1 MRYPAPN
8 YIRKPE
14 STAAQTGIRI
24 CATIVLVI
32 FLLVMVGSVVALAV
46 GLGVGLTK
54 NSDSDSNDIV
64 ITRSTSTTKT
74 SSTTT
79 ISSIAT
85 SNSTSSKSC
94 GTSVVQPTFD
104 SKIINGHEATAHSWP
119 WIVALYYRG
128 SFRCG
133 GALVSN
139 FQYVLTAAHCV
150 DDDDFNPSLMQV
162 YAGLH
167 SRSSLSDG
175 QVRTV
180 SNYKIHPNYVSTATY
195 VNNDIA
201 VLKLPSSFNS
211 NDNVN
216 LCCLPPSSSTI
227 PSLNESAVIIGWGTT
242 IAGVSSSIS
251 SKLLQAEI
259 FIDGVSALCDASA
272 NPEVKFCAG
281 YNGRDSCQGDS
292 GGPLMTKINNTWA
305 CTGIVSYGISC
316 GLGSGYYTRVANFRS
331 FIDNTI
337 SSL

>member
-1 MRYPAPN
+1 MRYPTPN
-8 YIRKPE
+8 YIVQPRVAPAKA
-14 STAAQTGIRI
+14 SHKTRNIIIG
-24 CATIVLVI
+24 
-32 FLLVMVGSVVALAV
+32 VVACLVLTVIIIAIALGV
-46 GLGVGLTK
+46 GLGVGLRK
-54 NSDSDSNDIV
+54 
-64 ITRSTSTTKT
+64 K
-74 SSTTT
+74 
-79 ISSIAT
+79 
-85 SNSTSSKSC
+85 SSKAC
-94 GTSVVQPTFD
+94 GTSVVKPTFA
-104 SKIINGHEATAHSWP
+104 SKIIDGHEATAHSWP

-180 SNYKIHPNYVSTATY
+180 SNYKIHPNYVSTAAHIS
-195 VNNDIA
+195 NDIA
-201 VLKLPSSFNS
+201 VLKLSSSFNS

-259 FIDGVSALCDASA
+259 FIDGVSTLCDASA

-292 GGPLMTKINNTWA
+292 GGPLMTKINNAWA
-305 CTGIVSYGISC
+305 CTGIVSSGRGC
-316 GLGSGYYTRVANFRS
+316 GRGSGYYTRVAYFRS
-331 FIDNTI
+331 FIDSTI
-337 SSL
+337 NSL